1 MKRNRRLPA
10 VARQYLLDAKAQL
23 RATLESA
30 GLSYADA
37 ARLICVHPST
47 IGRWLD
53 DDEHGFIDLEDAVLL
68 CMHLG
73 ISVQQMIPAAGWA
86 LTSRATHDRRAV
98 FLTMSDAE
106 IDWLLAVW
114 SGALT
119 VYR

>member
-1 MKRNRRLPA
+1 MKRNRTLPVA
-10 VARQYLLDAKAQL
+10 ARQYLLDAKAQL
-23 RATLESA
+23 RSVLKGA
-30 GLSYADA
+30 GLSYKDA
-37 ARLICVHPST
+37 AQLISVNPST
-47 IGRWLD
+47 ISRWLD
-53 DDEHGFIDLEDAVLL
+53 DDAPGFIDLEDAVLL

-86 LTSRATHDRRAV
+86 LASQATHDQRAV

-114 SGALT
+114 SGALK

>member
-1 MKRNRRLPA
+1 MKRNRTLPA

-23 RATLESA
+23 RSTLESA

-37 ARLICVHPST
+37 ARLISVHPST

-53 DDEHGFIDLEDAVLL
+53 DDTPGFIDLEDAVLL

-86 LTSRATHDRRAV
+86 VASQAAHDQRAV

-114 SGALT
+114 SGAIK